1 MKKEKLIKF
10 NVPEQILSVMKK
22 LEEAGFEANVVGG
35 CVRDLFMENPPAGGP
50 KDWDVA
56 TNAKPEEVQGL
67 FPDSIYENNFGTV
80 GVKIRKQEAGSS
92 EQRAVSNN
100 EEIEKKE
107 TVEVV
112 EVTTYRIESKYSDKR
127 HPDEVKFAK
136 TLEEDLSRRDFTINA
151 LAARI
156 SNQETVNRKRRTGIS
171 EQGSVTSE
179 YEKKEKTSGSELE
192 IVDLFFGRED
202 LENKLIRAVGD
213 GNERFDED
221 ALRMMRAIRF
231 SVTLGFAIEEK
242 TFLAIQ
248 KNAENLKHI
257 SPERIRDEF
266 AKIILS
272 PTPARG
278 IELLQETGV
287 LKIILPE
294 IESGI
299 GVTQSHHH
307 YYGPYNTV
315 YKHLVASLEKCP
327 SKKLEVRLAAL
338 LHDVGK
344 PKAKRG
350 EGENATFYN
359 HEYIGERMTKNIL
372 ERLRF
377 SRRVIDKVAL
387 LVRNHMFYYNVDEVG
402 ESGVRRVVQKV
413 GLENILDLI
422 DVRIADRLGSGVPK
436 AVPYKLRHFQFMV
449 EKVSSDP
456 ISVKQ
461 LKLNGNDLMKELGV
475 EPGPKIG
482 AILAVLLSKVIDDPT
497 LNEKEKLIEL
507 AKELAKN
514 NVEALR
520 KMAEEKIKEEQK
532 KEEELIKKKHKVA

>member
-1 MKKEKLIKF
+1 MVNMKKEKLSKF
-10 NVPEQILSVMKK
+10 DVPAQILSVTEK
-22 LEEAGFEANVVGG
+22 LEGARFEAFVVGG
-35 CVRDLFMENPPAGGP
+35 CVRDLLLGAKP

-56 TNAKPEEVQGL
+56 TNAKPDDVQGL
-67 FPDSIYENNFGTV
+67 FPDSVYENEFGTV
-80 GVKIRKQEAGSS
+80 GIKIRNQDLTGK
-92 EQRAVSNN
+92 
-100 EEIEKKE
+100 EI
-107 TVEVV
+107 VEVV

-136 TLEEDLSRRDFTINA
+136 TLKEDLSRRDFTINA
-151 LAARI
+151 LAMKA
-156 SNQETVNRKRRTGIS
+156 VLGDFD
-171 EQGSVTSE
+171 
-179 YEKKEKTSGSELE
+179 
-192 IVDLFFGRED
+192 IVDYFDGQKD
-202 LENKLIRAVGD
+202 LENKLICAVGD
-213 GNERFDED
+213 ADERFSED

-266 AKIILS
+266 SKIILS

-278 IELLQETGV
+278 IELMQETGI

-315 YKHLVASLEKCP
+315 FKHLVASLEKCP
-327 SKKLEVRLAAL
+327 SPNLEVRLAAL

-344 PKAKRG
+344 PKSKRG

-377 SRRVIDKVAL
+377 SRKVIDKVML

-422 DVRIADRLGSGVPK
+422 DVRISDRLGSGVPK

-449 EKVSSDP
+449 EKVSHDP

-461 LKLNGNDLMKELGV
+461 LKLNGNDIMSELGV

-482 AILAVLLSKVIDDPT
+482 AILAVLLSRVIDDPT

-507 AKELAKN
+507 AKELAKSK
-514 NVEALR
+514 VEDLR
-520 KMAEEKIKEEQK
+520 KMAEEKIKKEQK
-532 KEEELIKKKHKVA
+532 KEEELIKKKHKVS